1 MKIMP
6 ALIAA
11 LVCPVCGISAQNVYD
26 SIYVDNNWR
35 TYMTHLPDGY
45 DNAVQ
50 YPLVLAFHGGQ
61 ADNASLGWFAI
72 AYQSALSQKADTA
85 GFIVVY
91 PEGSVFNNNRTWNAG
106 ACCPP
111 AMDQAVDD
119 VSFIDHL
126 LDTLFADYAV
136 DTTRVYAAGSSN
148 GGMMC
153 YRLACALS
161 ERIAAIATNA
171 CSQMYFPCEPGREIP
186 VIHFQS
192 YADTQVPYEGGTGEG
207 LPGIDMTSQDATMDL
222 WRTLN
227 NCLYTDTVVNGS
239 GVGYDFIRI
248 HGCDCNASF
257 HQYNTTDGGHSWPG
271 GNDNNNPASTQLSAT
286 FLLWDFFQSYT
297 LECEGVAIEVEPQ
310 PALPGVYPNPVVQQL
325 HLAHLKGMVHFSL
338 KDLQGKTVLTGQ
350 ADRTIDLS
358 GIPAGIYLLTLG
370 QHPVPLRIIKA

>member
-1 MKIMP
+1 MKKI
-6 ALIAA
+6 LSL
-11 LVCPVCGISAQNVYD
+11 LVTIVLNVFCASAQNIYD
-26 SIYVDNNWR
+26 SIYVDTMWR

-45 DNAVQ
+45 DNAAQ

-61 ADNASLGWFAI
+61 AGNASLGWFAL
-72 AYQSALSQKADTA
+72 AYQSELSQKADSA

-106 ACCPP
+106 DCCPP
-111 AMDQAVDD
+111 AMNQAVDD
-119 VSFIDHL
+119 VAFVDHL
-126 LDTLFADYAV
+126 LDTLMADYAI
-136 DTTRVYAAGSSN
+136 DTARVYAAGSSN

-153 YRLACALS
+153 YRLACDLS

-171 CSQMYFPCEPGREIP
+171 CSQMYFPCEPSREVP

-192 YADTQVPYEGGTGEG
+192 YADTQVLYEGGIGDG
-207 LPGIDMTSQDATMDL
+207 LLGINMTSQDATMDL

-227 NCLYTDTVVNGS
+227 NCLLTDTLVNGN

-248 HGCDCNASF
+248 HGCGCATAF

-286 FLLWDFFQSYT
+286 YLLWDFFQNYT
-297 LECEGVAIEVEPQ
+297 LACEGVAVNDQ
-310 PALPGVYPNPVVQQL
+310 PHPASPLVYPNPVLQQL
-325 HLAHLKGMVHFSL
+325 HLAHLKGMVHFTL

-350 ADRTIDLS
+350 ADRTIDLG

-370 QHPVPLRIIKA
+370 QHPVPFRIIKA